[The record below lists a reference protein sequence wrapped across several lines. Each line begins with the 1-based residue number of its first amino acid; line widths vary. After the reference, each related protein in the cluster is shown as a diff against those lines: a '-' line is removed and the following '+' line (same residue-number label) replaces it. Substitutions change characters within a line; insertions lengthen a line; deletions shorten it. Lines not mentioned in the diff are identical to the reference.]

1 MKGSG
6 LYYRYSNTGN
16 GSDHLQVQRE
26 QRVSVTVGPHGKSPP
41 AQHPS
46 ASNAQLITSTYMLHL
61 AKQTAGRDFMFQG
74 KEAAL
79 RIMI

>member
-1 MKGSG
+1 MKSSG
-6 LYYRYSNTGN
+6 LYYRYSDTGN

-26 QRVSVTVGPHGKSPP
+26 QRVSVTVSPNGKSPP

-61 AKQTAGRDFMFQG
+61 AKPTAGRDLMFQAEG
-74 KEAAL
+74 RKRLSE
-79 RIMI
+79 